1 MSVNVVIKS
10 IFDNKGIKDAQ
21 KQFGAIG
28 RDLSRVAGG
37 IAVGVGI
44 AGAVTAKFASSAI
57 KAAEGVQQANARL
70 AQVNQSMGLFG
81 TQTQA
86 VTNRLIKFAE
96 ANELSTAVD
105 AEVIKATQAK
115 LLTFKNLAQTA
126 DETGGSFDRATKA
139 ALDLAAAG
147 FGSAETNAV
156 QLGKALQDPIKGIT
170 ALARA
175 GVTFTAQ
182 EKDKIKVLVESGKVL
197 EAQNLIL
204 SAIETQVGG
213 TAEAT
218 AKSSDKIKLAFDNVL
233 ESAGEGLTPAFET
246 LATVLTEDVAPL
258 LTNIAEEIGPDVS
271 HIIEVLAEVL
281 KQATDAGTPL
291 GQSFLGVR
299 DAFKLLG
306 DTLNNGRS
314 DVETTA
320 DTVGMLA
327 DALNF
332 ALTTLSSFIA
342 FIQTAGTALKAL
354 FTSKAYGGDINVFLD
369 WLTSDPI
376 EFQKGMNAAEKSI
389 NSVTDA
395 VKKGNK
401 AWSNSWIA
409 RGEWAKAQGLIPSGT
424 TGGGGGGGT
433 KGGKTAAQKAAEEQK
448 KRFEAVQKVIKN
460 AQKALLKA
468 EEQYEKSRFEIQ
480 RDYDQREQELR
491 KDAADRQRDIIKQS
505 MSRLTDAFRSATAA
519 VFNVETTRQLETQ
532 VKKLSSSLTVTTT
545 KETEKLA
552 AGSVQNVVEQL
563 RKKLNN
569 ARNLITNASLLA
581 SKGFSQTFIEEV
593 INTGAETGNELAT
606 AILEAS
612 PETQA
617 ELAQLF
623 KDLEKVSESGMNA
636 LAQKIYDE
644 QGLATQELKDLY
656 TQVQKDLDDA
666 LIAEQ
671 KRLADALVA
680 AAEAFQTS
688 IKEIKDDFLEDLE
701 QFDGAFAG
709 LGNTIQAFLDK
720 LKGLQAGSV
729 TDVQKAITAPGS
741 GSILEKAQVTNDVV
755 FASLAPLKQ
764 VQGLVVD
771 SVTDIAKTT
780 AYVNERIKAANTY
793 IKSSSS
799 NAVQEASAR
808 ASVENWT
815 KQLNELQ
822 GKAAT
827 GTAVGTTINI
837 NVKTD
842 TTQSQAMVGKTIGN
856 IVTKYVTT
864 GGQVLVSGQN

>member
-21 KQFGAIG
+21 KQFAAIG
-28 RDLSRVAGG
+28 KDLSRVAGG
-37 IAVGVGI
+37 IAVGVGV

-57 KAAEGVQQANARL
+57 KAAEGVQQANNRL

-81 TQTQA
+81 TQTDV

-182 EKDKIKVLVESGKVL
+182 EKDKIKTLVESGKVL

-233 ESAGEGLTPAFET
+233 ESAGEGLSPAFET
-246 LATVLTEDVAPL
+246 LATVLTEDVAPI
-258 LTNIAEEIGPDVS
+258 LTDFAEDIGPTVS
-271 HIIEVLAEVL
+271 HIIEVIADVL
-281 KQATDAGTPL
+281 KQATDASTPL
-291 GQSFLGVR
+291 GQSFQGVR

-327 DALNF
+327 DALNW

-342 FIQTAGTALKAL
+342 FLQTAGVAFEAL
-354 FTSKAYGGDINVFLD
+354 FKGDWKTFTD

-376 EFQKGMNAAEKSI
+376 DFQKEMNAAKNGINDVTAALKKS
-389 NSVTDA
+389 N
-395 VKKGNK
+395 N
-401 AWSNSWIA
+401 AWANSWVK
-409 RGEWAKAQGLIPSGT
+409 RGEYAKAQMQAA
-424 TGGGGGGGT
+424 GGGGGGGGGG
-433 KGGKTAAQKAAEEQK
+433 KGGKSEAQKAAEERQ
-448 KRFEAVQKVIKN
+448 KRFDAVQKVIRN

-480 RDYDQREQELR
+480 RDYAQRETELR
-491 KDAADRQRDIIKQS
+491 KDAADKQRDIIRQS
-505 MSRLTDAFRSATAA
+505 MARLTDAFRSATAA

-581 SKGFSQTFIEEV
+581 SRGFSQTFIEEV

-688 IKEIKDDFLEDLE
+688 IKEIKDDFLSDLE
-701 QFDGAFAG
+701 EFDGAFAG
-709 LGNTIQAFLDK
+709 LGNTIKAFLDK
-720 LKGLQAGSV
+720 LKGLQGTSV
-729 TDVQKAITAPGS
+729 TDVQKALTAPGS

-755 FASLAPLKQ
+755 FSSLAPLKQ

-771 SVTDIAKTT
+771 SVADIAKTT

-808 ASVENWT
+808 ASIENWT

-856 IVTKYVTT
+856 IVTKYVTQ
-864 GGQVLVSGQN
+864 GGQVLVSGAN